1 MRQTHAP
8 LSRRGFSLIEI
19 LVAMTILVV
28 IVLIVAG
35 SLCAIVPGIIEAKRH
50 AAA

>member
-35 SLCAIVPGIIEAKRH
+35 IFQQTSLAW
-50 AAA
+50 